1 MAEIRQQQQQRKASK
16 GSLQERI
23 RQLDASL
30 RARAQEQKAAR
41 ARVPFRTADEV
52 DRRIAQLEA
61 QVDAGTMKLADEK
74 RALAEASGLRKQRK
88 VFAQLDDAERAM
100 AADRAQLA
108 ELRRA
113 LDDPEARALS
123 ERYTALGAE
132 LDAARAAQD
141 EAYRGVSALRAER
154 ARLHA
159 AQQAAYAA
167 MRAVKDRYYAQKKAF
182 ADYEHEAYKARRE
195 RQRAQREA
203 HERERRKK
211 VAEQLLE
218 DASQPAFLD
227 EILAVEG
234 LLRYFDPAATTY
246 LGSGPAAGAGAG
258 AGNLAAQASRTVDSA
273 EFKGARVVRKDDDNY
288 FVGTGGKKGKR
299 GRKNGAAGNAS
310 STPAQPA
317 SAAGADTSTPA
328 EAATT
333 GGSAGGKFNLS
344 VGVIEELGK
353 VGVEPPMTQTDVSA
367 VVDKLK
373 AKLDK
378 WKSDQDRQTK
388 AVSALIIPTPSM
400 PIYIFH

>member
-1 MAEIRQQQQQRKASK
+1 M
-16 GSLQERI
+16 
-23 RQLDASL
+23 
-30 RARAQEQKAAR
+30 
-41 ARVPFRTADEV
+41 
-52 DRRIAQLEA
+52 
-61 QVDAGTMKLADEK
+61 
-74 RALAEASGLRKQRK
+74 
-88 VFAQLDDAERAM
+88 
-100 AADRAQLA
+100 
-108 ELRRA
+108 
-113 LDDPEARALS
+113 
-123 ERYTALGAE
+123 
-132 LDAARAAQD
+132 
-141 EAYRGVSALRAER
+141 
-154 ARLHA
+154 
-159 AQQAAYAA
+159 
-167 MRAVKDRYYAQKKAF
+167 
-182 ADYEHEAYKARRE
+182 
-195 RQRAQREA
+195 
-203 HERERRKK
+203 
-211 VAEQLLE
+211 
-218 DASQPAFLD
+218 
-227 EILAVEG
+227 
-234 LLRYFDPAATTY
+234 
-246 LGSGPAAGAGAG
+246 
-258 AGNLAAQASRTVDSA
+258 AAQASRTVDSA